1 LKSRKWPEKENKGD
15 KMKKVLSLLTLLVFV
30 LNAGA
35 GYAEKGR
42 GKGPDQKA
50 YEHADEKAAFMRGEG
65 WKQTRGKGE
74 NMSQDK
80 KSGVAQKGPSE
91 KAYEKAD
98 EMAAFK
104 RGKDWKEERGKGN
117 NMREEAKE
125 QAEKKRE
132 EAKEQ
137 AEKKREEAKE
147 QAEKKREEAKEQAE
161 KKREEAKEQA
171 EKSATDREKG
181 NPGRGL
187 KSSEEKNTP
196 GNKGKGNKKWWKFW
210 GE

>member
-1 LKSRKWPEKENKGD
+1 
-15 KMKKVLSLLTLLVFV
+15 M
-30 LNAGA
+30 
-35 GYAEKGR
+35 
-42 GKGPDQKA
+42 
-50 YEHADEKAAFMRGEG
+50 
-65 WKQTRGKGE
+65 
-74 NMSQDK
+74 
-80 KSGVAQKGPSE
+80 
-91 KAYEKAD
+91 
-98 EMAAFK
+98 
-104 RGKDWKEERGKGN
+104 
-117 NMREEAKE
+117 
-125 QAEKKRE
+125 
-132 EAKEQ
+132 
-137 AEKKREEAKE
+137 REEAKE